1 MLPLFYG
8 PYYVHIANGMSGDI
22 AAEGTNM
29 IFALSLSV
37 MTSMIMTGV
46 FNIVMALEDPF
57 TEDGLDDL
65 RVNEVFS
72 RIQDALDIALD
83 SS

>member
-1 MLPLFYG
+1 
-8 PYYVHIANGMSGDI
+8 MSGDM

-46 FNIVMALEDPF
+46 FNIEVALEDPF
-57 TEDGLDDL
+57 TEDGLDDI
-65 RVNEVFS
+65 RVNEVFC
-72 RIQDALDIALD
+72 RIQDALDIALE
-83 SS
+83 S